1 MFETQ
6 TKSTLIFL
14 GCLMTGIFL
23 GNILATKMK
32 ADPIR
37 LDDDSVW
44 LAQESNCLN
53 PQTTRQMNVCSERE
67 LKMADDKLNLLYQ
80 QLTKQISYQQK
91 QRLTEAQMA
100 WIDFRDQA
108 CEYERGQFEGGTL
121 ATSTYNYC
129 LARITQQR
137 ITDIENYLQQANL

>member
-14 GCLMTGIFL
+14 GCLMVGILL
-23 GNILATKMK
+23 GNIIPTNLKKNLLFAETS
-32 ADPIR
+32 
-37 LDDDSVW
+37 SVW

-53 PQTTRQMNVCSERE
+53 PQTTRQMNVCSEQE

-80 QLTKQISYQQK
+80 QVTKQISYQQK
-91 QRLTEAQMA
+91 QRLTKAQLA
-100 WIDFRDQA
+100 WINFRDQA
-108 CEYERGQFEGGTL
+108 CEYEKGQFEGGSL

-129 LARITQQR
+129 LARITRQR
-137 ITDIENYLQQANL
+137 ITDLENYLEQANL